1 MPSTAATLLMLLS
14 SLKPARAPPRGTAS
28 PSPTHAT
35 PGAAAP
41 PTKESKMPS
50 EFDFLEKHYDRTEI
64 PEVAAQAAKE
74 RFGNYPGA
82 RTSTVIYG
90 IPWQELV
97 DSIVQAVDNYSY
109 GAIFDTSAFAY
120 LSEYKGRPQ
129 WNIVLT
135 GLQYVNATLKV
146 VGATPTY
153 TIASYNN
160 GTVVVTA
167 EVAGNNPPMLG
178 EIVHLQAAVG
188 GYVETLQLK
197 N

>member
-1 MPSTAATLLMLLS
+1 
-14 SLKPARAPPRGTAS
+14 
-28 PSPTHAT
+28 
-35 PGAAAP
+35 
-41 PTKESKMPS
+41 MPS